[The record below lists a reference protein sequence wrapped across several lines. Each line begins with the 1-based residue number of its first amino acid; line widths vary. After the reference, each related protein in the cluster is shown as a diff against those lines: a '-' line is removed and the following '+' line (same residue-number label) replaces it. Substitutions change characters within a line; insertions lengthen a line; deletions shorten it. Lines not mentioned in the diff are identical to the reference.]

1 MKIISFEGFEYS
13 GKSTQIKLL
22 QNYFKKNKIKSNFA
36 REPGGNKELEKI
48 RKIILQ
54 SDFDNL
60 SLILFFFASRFS
72 LLSSMRTKNLV
83 VFDRFFDSTYAYQ
96 KITSK
101 DKLLILNLINQIEK
115 KYIPTITFYFKINKK
130 TLLERKKIRGE
141 QNFFDKK
148 YASHFTRIQKNYD
161 EIGKIKVGKRK
172 FITID
177 AIKPKE
183 IVHKEIVENLKRCKL
198 IR

>member
-1 MKIISFEGFEYS
+1 MK
-13 GKSTQIKLL
+13 
-22 QNYFKKNKIKSNFA
+22 
-36 REPGGNKELEKI
+36 
-48 RKIILQ
+48 
-54 SDFDNL
+54 
-60 SLILFFFASRFS
+60 
-72 LLSSMRTKNLV
+72 TKNLV

-115 KYIPTITFYFKINKK
+115 KYIPSITFFFKINKK

-141 QNFFDKK
+141 KNFFDKK

-161 EIGKIKVGKRK
+161 EIGKIKIGKRK

-177 AIKPKE
+177 ASKPKE
-183 IVHKEIVENLKRCKL
+183 IVHKEIVENLKKCKL